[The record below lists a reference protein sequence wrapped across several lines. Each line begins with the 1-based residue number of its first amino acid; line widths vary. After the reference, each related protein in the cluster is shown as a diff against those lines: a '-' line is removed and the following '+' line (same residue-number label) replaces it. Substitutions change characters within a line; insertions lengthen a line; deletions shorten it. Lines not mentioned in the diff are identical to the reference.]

1 MRIFLSL
8 LPKYQNYTSV
18 LASIIHL
25 RSDAG
30 FFVNPQRISETT
42 QLPVFFSLKPYGE
55 LPAQV
60 IGASSAPLTQGGHQ
74 HVGCITQQSEMS

>member
-42 QLPVFFSLKPYGE
+42 QSIVDVVG
-55 LPAQV
+55 
-60 IGASSAPLTQGGHQ
+60 INIAPLLSVLFCMWTAQ
-74 HVGCITQQSEMS
+74 HNA

>member
-42 QLPVFFSLKPYGE
+42 PFLVMEENNTAAILPG
-55 LPAQV
+55 Q
-60 IGASSAPLTQGGHQ
+60 
-74 HVGCITQQSEMS
+74 

>member
-42 QLPVFFSLKPYGE
+42 
-55 LPAQV
+55 PA
-60 IGASSAPLTQGGHQ
+60 
-74 HVGCITQQSEMS
+74 